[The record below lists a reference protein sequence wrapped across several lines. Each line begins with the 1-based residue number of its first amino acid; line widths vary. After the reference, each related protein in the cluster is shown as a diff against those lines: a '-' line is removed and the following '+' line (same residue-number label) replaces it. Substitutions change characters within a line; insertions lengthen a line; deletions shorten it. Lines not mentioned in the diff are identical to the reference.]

1 MIVTKESIFELL
13 GGDNRR
19 YHSCIATTFSF
30 DFSFFEIHAI
40 RAFKSA
46 GIRNT
51 LVLID
56 EGNLTELMENP
67 TGYEFTRNLSY
78 GIYPISAKGVFHPK
92 LIFCAGKKEGFIAIG
107 SGNLTNSGHGS
118 NDELWSVF
126 HYKLGGSE
134 TAPIF
139 SQVWQYILT
148 LNKHIKGNSKEKIFR
163 LLQNAPWINE
173 LKSKNEYAIL
183 KQEKVRLLPVFE
195 NENKLKFINQKL
207 DNVEVETI
215 NILSPY
221 FDKNGS
227 IIQQLKKQYSKS
239 RINVIVDI
247 HHGLLPYKLDTTG
260 INFYDWSKVNETK
273 ENDLSRLHGK
283 LISFEIKGGEE
294 YILQGSS
301 NATSAAL
308 GCDEKN
314 SINQELNIWLHT
326 TKKNTVLNRLGINLN
341 DNARINSEDLKENE
355 NQIKSSSEYPQVHF
369 PIKIKCAEL
378 EENILTLYTELKDS
392 STFGRLLFIDRDG
405 QEVGTSEIIQLEEK
419 ITTTLNTDT
428 AFICVWHDEER
439 QISNKIIIQNS
450 LYHHTSNPDK
460 ESEKYEAIM
469 ENIQQGYFGQVGQL
483 LGYVSF
489 NRETSTDSQNEL
501 NYSDKIIVKE
511 KGESSKTAASYE
523 EFTSV
528 SEQNLLKQK
537 GLLNSPSVRIAEFL
551 SAVKKRQLI
560 INEES
565 ESQEQ
570 VTDIDDYDGNE
581 DEELPKTKKTKT
593 IDACKTEQRAIQQ
606 FLNKH
611 IKQLDQRTSQLLE
624 TSSRMEIEK
633 LTYSIEDI
641 SNMLISLQLVKHYSA
656 LIFDFNIGEETK
668 KEVYLKLT
676 GEKKYDNLKSIVNY
690 SLGMFLLLM
699 HGSTSNIEFESL
711 KRKLSA
717 FRKEVVDNLLFVLCN
732 VSWQKREKIRDVT
745 IANILLIRLL
755 DVNIDNNDILGDIN
769 KSLNDIAKEEIH
781 RQDKSNNQP
790 IFKSRNFI
798 DNLSKLESIL
808 NRVDVFAKQILNN
821 SKISVFATNVNV
833 GDWIYNGVF
842 GISLIE
848 EKLQGKFANQ
858 QRIKIANLGFYNNN
872 DKCLRTE
879 SYSKVILVK

>member
-1 MIVTKESIFELL
+1 MIITKESIFDLL

-19 YHSCIATTFSF
+19 YHSCVATTYSF

-40 RAFKSA
+40 RAFKST

-126 HYKLGGSE
+126 HYKEGNSD

-173 LKSKNEYAIL
+173 LKTNNEYASL

-195 NENKLKFINQKL
+195 NENKLNFIKQQLNEI
-207 DNVEVETI
+207 EVETI

-221 FDKNGS
+221 FDKDGN
-227 IIQQLKKQYSKS
+227 IIQQLKSQYPMA
-239 RINVIVDI
+239 RINVVMDI
-247 HHGLLPYKLDTTG
+247 QHGLLPYNLDTSG
-260 INFYDWSKVNETK
+260 INIYDWSKVNETK

-308 GCDEKN
+308 GCDHKN
-314 SINQELNIWLHT
+314 SKNQELNIWLHSI
-326 TKKNTVLNRLGINLN
+326 KKDTILNRLGIYLN
-341 DNARINSEDLKENE
+341 DDARINFEDINEKE
-355 NQIKSSSEYPQVHF
+355 NQIQSYHESLQVHF
-369 PIKIKCAEL
+369 PVKIKCAEL
-378 EENILTLYTELKDS
+378 EENILTLYTEIKEP
-392 STFGRLLFIDRDG
+392 STFAKLLYIDRDG
-405 QEVGTSEIIQLEEK
+405 QQVGNSEEIQLEEK
-419 ITTTLNTDT
+419 ITTTLNTNT
-428 AFICVWHDEER
+428 AFICVWHDEEK

-469 ENIQQGYFGQVGQL
+469 DNIQHGHFGQVGRL
-483 LGYVSF
+483 LSYVSF
-489 NRETSTDSQNEL
+489 NREISTGSLKEQNYKDNLIIKNKENNFKTVDS
-501 NYSDKIIVKE
+501 YK
-511 KGESSKTAASYE
+511 

-537 GLLNSPSVRIAEFL
+537 GLLNNPSIRIAEFL

-560 INEES
+560 LNEES

-570 VTDIDDYDGNE
+570 ITNIDNYDGDE
-581 DEELPKTKKTKT
+581 DDKLPKIKAPKTF
-593 IDACKTEQRAIQQ
+593 DACKTEQRGIQQ
-606 FLNKH
+606 FINKH
-611 IKQLDQRTSQLLE
+611 IKQLNQTTSKLLG
-624 TSSRMEIEK
+624 TASRMEIEK
-633 LTYSIEDI
+633 LSFSIVDL
-641 SNMLISLQLVKHYSA
+641 SNMLITLQLTKHYSA
-656 LIFDFNIGEETK
+656 LLFDFNMGETSK
-668 KEVYLKLT
+668 KEAYLKLT
-676 GEKKYDNLKSIVNY
+676 GKKKYTNLQNIVNH
-690 SLGMFLLLM
+690 SVGMFLILM
-699 HGSTSNIEFESL
+699 NGTTPKIEFETL
-711 KRKLSA
+711 KRKLGS
-717 FRKEVVDNLLFVLCN
+717 FRKEVVNNLLFVLCN
-732 VSWQKREKIRDVT
+732 INWQKREGIRDVT
-745 IANILLIRLL
+745 IANVLMIRLL
-755 DVNIDNNDILGDIN
+755 DSSIDNTNLLCEIKKGLD
-769 KSLNDIAKEEIH
+769 DIAKEEIH

-790 IFKSRNFI
+790 IYKSRHFI
-798 DNLSKLESIL
+798 DNLLNFEDIL
-808 NRVDVFAKQILNN
+808 TRVDIFAKQVLANTKN
-821 SKISVFATNVNV
+821 SVSVESVKV
-833 GDWIYNGVF
+833 GEWIYNGVF

-848 EKLQGKFANQ
+848 KKLEGKVPNQ
-858 QRIKIANLGFYNNN
+858 RRLKIANLGFFTNN

-879 SYSKVILVK
+879 SYSKVILVN

>member
-30 DFSFFEIHAI
+30 DFSFFEVHAI

-126 HYKLGGSE
+126 HYKVGDSE

-139 SQVWQYILT
+139 IQVWQYILT

-173 LKSKNEYAIL
+173 LKSNNEYASL
-183 KQEKVRLLPVFE
+183 KQEKVKLLPVFE
-195 NENKLKFINQKL
+195 NENTLSFIKQQLNEI
-207 DNVEVETI
+207 EVETI

-221 FDKNGS
+221 FDKKGS
-227 IIQQLKKQYSKS
+227 IVQQLKIQFPKA
-239 RINVIVDI
+239 RVNVVMDI
-247 HHGLLPYKLDTTG
+247 QHGLLPYDLDTTG
-260 INFYDWSKVNETK
+260 INIYDWSKVNETK

-283 LISFEIKGGEE
+283 LISFQIKGGEE

-314 SINQELNIWLHT
+314 SINQELNIWLHS
-326 TKKNTVLNRLGINLN
+326 TKKDTVLNRLGVNLI
-341 DNARINSEDLKENE
+341 DTARINLEDLIEKEN
-355 NQIKSSSEYPQVHF
+355 QTQASSESSQIHF

-378 EENILTLYTELKDS
+378 EENILTLHTEIKEPS
-392 STFGRLLFIDRDG
+392 IFGRLLFIDRDG
-405 QEVGTSEIIQLEEK
+405 QEAGSSEIIQIEEK

-428 AFICVWHDEER
+428 AFICVWYDDEK

-469 ENIQQGYFGQVGQL
+469 ENIQQGHFGQVGQL

-489 NRETSTDSQNEL
+489 NRENNAGSKIVQNFTDNS
-501 NYSDKIIVKE
+501 IVKDSE
-511 KGESSKTAASYE
+511 KSFKTADCYE
-523 EFTSV
+523 EFTAV

-537 GLLNSPSVRIAEFL
+537 GMLNSPSVRIAEFL
-551 SAVKKRQLI
+551 STVKKRQLI
-560 INEES
+560 LNEES

-570 VTDIDDYDGNE
+570 VTDIDNYDGNE
-581 DEELPKTKKTKT
+581 DEELTKTKKAKT
-593 IDACKTEQRAIQQ
+593 IDACKKEQRAIQQ
-606 FLNKH
+606 FINRH
-611 IKQLDQRTSQLLE
+611 IKQLDQKTSQLLNT
-624 TSSRMEIEK
+624 TSRVDVEK
-633 LTYSIEDI
+633 LSYSIEDI
-641 SNMLISLQLVKHYSA
+641 SNMLITLQLVKHYSA
-656 LIFDFNIGEETK
+656 LTFDYNIGE
-668 KEVYLKLT
+668 VSRRGLYLKVK
-676 GEKKYDNLKSIVNY
+676 GDKKYDNLHNIVNY
-690 SLGMFLLLM
+690 AIGMFMLLM
-699 HGSTSNIEFESL
+699 NGFTDKIEFESL
-711 KRKLSA
+711 KRKLSS
-717 FRKEVVDNLLFVLCN
+717 FRKEVTFNLLFVLCN
-732 VSWQKREKIRDVT
+732 SDWRNKEDLRDVT
-745 IANILLIRLL
+745 IANILLIRSLDASTDNSDLL
-755 DVNIDNNDILGDIN
+755 DEIN
-769 KSLNDIAKEEIH
+769 KSLIDISKEEIH

-798 DNLSKLESIL
+798 ANLSNLESIFK
-808 NRVDVFAKQILNN
+808 RVEVFCSQILNN
-821 SKISVFATNVNV
+821 SKTVVSAERVEV
-833 GDWIYNGVF
+833 GDWIYNSVF
-842 GISLIE
+842 GICLIE
-848 EKLQGKFANQ
+848 EKLEGKVSHQ
-858 QRIKIANLGFYNNN
+858 KQLKISNLGFFNQN
-872 DKCLRTE
+872 DEYLRTE
-879 SYSKVILVK
+879 SYSKVVLVK

>member
-1 MIVTKESIFELL
+1 VIVTKESVFELL

-30 DFSFFEIHAI
+30 DFSFFEVHAM
-40 RAFKSA
+40 RAFKRA

-56 EGNLTELMENP
+56 EGNLTELMDNP

-126 HYKLGGSE
+126 HYKVGDSE

-173 LKSKNEYAIL
+173 LKSNNEYASL

-195 NENKLKFINQKL
+195 NENKLNFIKKQLNEI
-207 DNVEVETI
+207 EVETI

-227 IIQQLKKQYSKS
+227 IVQQLKSQYLNA
-239 RINVIVDI
+239 RINVVMDI
-247 HHGLLPYKLDTTG
+247 QHGLLPHDLNTKG
-260 INFYDWSKVNETK
+260 INIYDWSKVNGNK

-283 LISFEIKGGEE
+283 LISFEIKGDEE

-308 GCDEKN
+308 GCDYKD
-314 SINQELNIWLHT
+314 SINQELNIWIHSS
-326 TKKNTVLNRLGINLN
+326 KKDTALNRLGINLY
-341 DNARINSEDLKENE
+341 DDARVNLEDLKEKE
-355 NQIKSSSEYPQVHF
+355 NQIHSSSENHQIHF

-378 EENILTLYTELKDS
+378 EENLLTLYTEIKES
-392 STFGRLLFIDRDG
+392 SAFGKLLYIDRDG
-405 QEVGTSEIIQLEEK
+405 QQVGNSEKIELQEK
-419 ITTTLNTDT
+419 ITTTLNTNT
-428 AFICVWHDEER
+428 AFICVWYDEEK

-469 ENIQQGYFGQVGQL
+469 ENIQHGHFGQVGQL

-489 NRETSTDSQNEL
+489 NRENNSGS
-501 NYSDKIIVKE
+501 KIEQKHADNSIVTE
-511 KGESSKTAASYE
+511 TRFKTADSYE

-537 GLLNSPSVRIAEFL
+537 GLLNNPSVRIAEFL

-560 INEES
+560 LNEES

-570 VTDIDDYDGNE
+570 ITNIDDYEGNE
-581 DEELPKTKKTKT
+581 DDELIKIKPTKT
-593 IDACKTEQRAIQQ
+593 IDACRAEQRAIQQ

-611 IKQLDQRTSQLLE
+611 IKQLDQKTSQLLG
-624 TSSRMEIEK
+624 TSSRGEIEK
-633 LTYSIEDI
+633 LSYSIEDI
-641 SNMLISLQLVKHYSA
+641 SNMLISLQLVKHYSG
-656 LIFDFNIGEETK
+656 LLFDFNIGEDSR
-668 KEVYLKLT
+668 KEAYLKLT
-676 GEKKYDNLKSIVNY
+676 GIKKYDNLKNIVNHAI
-690 SLGMFLLLM
+690 GMFLLLM
-699 HGSTSNIEFESL
+699 NGSTPKIEFEKL
-711 KRKLSA
+711 NRKLSS
-717 FRKEVVDNLLFVLCN
+717 FRKETVDNLLFVVCN
-732 VSWQKREKIRDVT
+732 VSWEKREHIRDVT
-745 IANILLIRLL
+745 LANILLIRLL
-755 DVNIDNNDILGDIN
+755 DINIENTDILGEI
-769 KSLNDIAKEEIH
+769 KKGISDIAKEEIH

-790 IFKSRNFI
+790 IYKSRKFI
-798 DNLSKLESIL
+798 HNLSNFESIVK
-808 NRVDVFAKQILNN
+808 RVDCFAKQILNN
-821 SKISVFATNVNV
+821 NKTIVSVENIEV
-833 GDWIYNGVF
+833 GDWIYNSVF
-842 GISLIE
+842 GICLVE
-848 EKLQGKFANQ
+848 ERSESKFVNEKGL
-858 QRIKIANLGFYNNN
+858 KISNLGFFSNN

-879 SYSKVILVK
+879 LYSKVILIG

>member
-1 MIVTKESIFELL
+1 MIVTKESVFELL

-30 DFSFFEIHAI
+30 DFSFFEVHAI

-126 HYKLGGSE
+126 HYKVGDSE

-173 LKSKNEYAIL
+173 LKSNNEYASL
-183 KQEKVRLLPVFE
+183 KQEKVKLLPVFE
-195 NENKLKFINQKL
+195 NENTLNFIKQELNEI
-207 DNVEVETI
+207 EVETI

-221 FDKNGS
+221 FDKKGS
-227 IIQQLKKQYSKS
+227 IVQQLKSQFPKA
-239 RINVIVDI
+239 RVNVVMDI
-247 HHGLLPYKLDTTG
+247 QHGLLPYDLDSTG
-260 INFYDWSKVNETK
+260 INIYDWSKVNETK

-314 SINQELNIWLHT
+314 SINQELNIWLHS
-326 TKKNTVLNRLGINLN
+326 TKKGTVLSRLGVNLN
-341 DNARINSEDLKENE
+341 DDARINSEDLKEKE
-355 NQIKSSSEYPQVHF
+355 NQIQASSESPQMHF

-378 EENILTLYTELKDS
+378 EENILTLHTEIKETS
-392 STFGRLLFIDRDG
+392 AFGRLLFIDRDG
-405 QEVGTSEIIQLEEK
+405 QEAGTSEIIQLEEK

-428 AFICVWHDEER
+428 AFICVWYDEEK

-489 NRETSTDSQNEL
+489 NREKNVGSKKDQNFTDNSVVK
-501 NYSDKIIVKE
+501 DKE
-511 KGESSKTAASYE
+511 KSFKTADSYE
-523 EFTSV
+523 DFTSV

-560 INEES
+560 LNEES

-570 VTDIDDYDGNE
+570 VTDIDQYDGNE
-581 DEELPKTKKTKT
+581 DDELIKTKTTKT

-606 FLNKH
+606 FINKH
-611 IKQLDQRTSQLLE
+611 IKQLDQKTSQLLE
-624 TSSRMEIEK
+624 SSSRMEIEK

-656 LIFDFNIGEETK
+656 LMFDFNIGGETK

-676 GEKKYDNLKSIVNY
+676 GEKKHDNLKSIVNY
-690 SLGMFLLLM
+690 GLGMFLLLM
-699 HGSTSNIEFESL
+699 NGSTPNIEFESL

-717 FRKEVVDNLLFVLCN
+717 FRKDVVDNLLFVLCN
-732 VSWQKREKIRDVT
+732 VSWQKREEIRDVT

-755 DVNIDNNDILGDIN
+755 DINIDNNDVLGDIN
-769 KSLNDIAKEEIH
+769 KSLSDIAKEEIH

-798 DNLSKLESIL
+798 ENLSNLESIAK
-808 NRVDVFAKQILNN
+808 RVDVFAKQILNN
-821 SKISVFATNVNV
+821 TKTSVSVESVKV
-833 GDWIYNGVF
+833 GEWIYNGVF
-842 GISLIE
+842 GICLIE
-848 EKLQGKFANQ
+848 EKLEGKFSNQ
-858 QRIKIANLGFYNNN
+858 QRLKIANLGFFTNN

>member
-1 MIVTKESIFELL
+1 MIITKESVFELL

-30 DFSFFEIHAI
+30 DFSFFEVHAI

-78 GIYPISAKGVFHPK
+78 GFFPISAKGVFHPK

-126 HYKLGGSE
+126 HYKVGHSE

-139 SQVWQYILT
+139 SQVWQYILN

-173 LKSKNEYAIL
+173 LKSNNEYASL
-183 KQEKVRLLPVFE
+183 EQEKVKLLPVFE
-195 NENKLKFINQKL
+195 NENKLNFIKQQLNKM
-207 DNVEVETI
+207 EVETI

-227 IIQQLKKQYSKS
+227 IIKQLKSQYPKAS
-239 RINVIVDI
+239 INVIMDI
-247 HHGLLPYKLDTTG
+247 QHGLLPYNLDTKG
-260 INFYDWSKVNETK
+260 INIYDWSKVNETK
-273 ENDLSRLHGK
+273 ENEFSRLHGK
-283 LISFEIKGGEE
+283 LISFEIKAGDE

-308 GCDEKN
+308 GCDKQN
-314 SINQELNIWLHT
+314 STNQELNIWLCSS
-326 TKKNTVLNRLGINLN
+326 KKDTILNRLGINLN
-341 DNARINSEDLKENE
+341 DDARINSEDLIEKE
-355 NQIKSSSEYPQVHF
+355 NQIKSSSERPQIHF

-378 EENILTLYTELKDS
+378 EENILTLHTDTNETSILGK
-392 STFGRLLFIDRDG
+392 LLYLNRDG
-405 QEVGTSEIIQLEEK
+405 QQVGNSEEIQLEEK
-419 ITTTLNTDT
+419 IKTTLNTDT
-428 AFICVWHDEER
+428 AFICVWYCEEK

-469 ENIQQGYFGQVGQL
+469 ENIHQGHFGQVGQL

-489 NRETSTDSQNEL
+489 NRENSAGSKKEL
-501 NYSDKIIVKE
+501 NFADKSIVKDNE
-511 KGESSKTAASYE
+511 KSFKTVNSYE

-537 GLLNSPSVRIAEFL
+537 GLFNSPSVRIAEFL
-551 SAVKKRQLI
+551 SAVKKKQLI
-560 INEES
+560 LNEES
-565 ESQEQ
+565 EIQEQ
-570 VTDIDDYDGNE
+570 VTDIDNYDGNE
-581 DEELPKTKKTKT
+581 DEELIKIKTSKT

-606 FLNKH
+606 FINKH
-611 IKQLDQRTSQLLE
+611 IKQLDQKTSQLLE
-624 TSSRMEIEK
+624 TSSRMEIKK

-641 SNMLISLQLVKHYSA
+641 SNMLINLQLVKHYST
-656 LIFDFNIGEETK
+656 LMFDFNIGGETK

-676 GEKKYDNLKSIVNY
+676 GDKKYDNLKSIINY
-690 SLGMFLLLM
+690 GFGMFLLLM
-699 HGSTSNIEFESL
+699 NGSTPNIEFESL
-711 KRKLSA
+711 KRKLSF
-717 FRKEVVDNLLFVLCN
+717 FRKDVVDNLLFVLCN
-732 VSWQKREKIRDVT
+732 ASWQKREEIRNVT
-745 IANILLIRLL
+745 IANILLVRFL
-755 DVNIDNNDILGDIN
+755 DNNIDNSDVLDDIN
-769 KSLNDIAKEEIH
+769 KSLNVISKEEIH

-798 DNLSKLESIL
+798 DNLSNIEGIVK
-808 NRVDVFAKQILNN
+808 RVDVFAKQILNN
-821 SKISVFATNVNV
+821 SKTSVFAKSVKV
-833 GDWIYNGVF
+833 GEWIYNGVF
-842 GISLIE
+842 GICLIE
-848 EKLQGKFANQ
+848 EKIEGKFANQ
-858 QRIKIANLGFYNNN
+858 QRLKIANLGFFNNN

-879 SYSKVILVK
+879 SYSKVILVE

>member
-1 MIVTKESIFELL
+1 MIVTKESVFELL

-30 DFSFFEIHAI
+30 DFSFFEVHAI

-126 HYKLGGSE
+126 HYKVGDSE

-139 SQVWQYILT
+139 SQVWQYILN
-148 LNKHIKGNSKEKIFR
+148 LNKQIKGNSKEKIFR
-163 LLQNAPWINE
+163 LLQNSPWINE
-173 LKSKNEYAIL
+173 LKSENEYASL

-195 NENKLKFINQKL
+195 NENNLTFIKQQLNKI
-207 DNVEVETI
+207 EVETI

-227 IIQQLKKQYSKS
+227 IVQQLKSQYPKA
-239 RINVIVDI
+239 RINVVMDI
-247 HHGLLPYKLDTTG
+247 QHGLLPYNLDTQD
-260 INFYDWSKVNETK
+260 INTYDWSKVNETK

-308 GCDEKN
+308 GCDHKK
-314 SINQELNIWLHT
+314 STNQELNIWLHSM
-326 TKKNTVLNRLGINLN
+326 KKDTVFNRLGINLN
-341 DNARINSEDLKENE
+341 DEARINFEEIKEKDD
-355 NQIKSSSEYPQVHF
+355 QINSSHESHQVHF

-378 EENILTLYTELKDS
+378 EENILTLHTEIKGT
-392 STFGRLLFIDRDG
+392 STLGKLLYVDRDG
-405 QEVGTSEIIQLEEK
+405 QKAGNSEEIQIEEK
-419 ITTTLNTDT
+419 ITTTLNTST
-428 AFICVWHDEER
+428 AFICVWFDGEK

-460 ESEKYEAIM
+460 ESERYEAIM
-469 ENIQQGYFGQVGQL
+469 DTIQQGHFGQVGQL
-483 LGYVSF
+483 LSYVSF
-489 NRETSTDSQNEL
+489 NREKSIGSQKEQNYADS
-501 NYSDKIIVKE
+501 SIINGKE
-511 KGESSKTAASYE
+511 KSFKTADSHE

-537 GLLNSPSVRIAEFL
+537 GLLNNPSVRIAEFL

-560 INEES
+560 LNEES

-570 VTDIDDYDGNE
+570 ITSIDHYDGNE
-581 DEELPKTKKTKT
+581 DDELIKAKRIKT
-593 IDACKTEQRAIQQ
+593 IDSCKTEQRAIQQ
-606 FLNKH
+606 YINKH
-611 IKQLDQRTSQLLE
+611 IKQLDQKTSQLLK

-633 LTYSIEDI
+633 LSYSIEDI
-641 SNMLISLQLVKHYSA
+641 SNMLINLQLVKHYTA
-656 LIFDFNIGEETK
+656 LIFDFNIGEDTK

-676 GEKKYDNLKSIVNY
+676 GDKKYDNLKNIVNHG
-690 SLGMFLLLM
+690 LGMFLLLM
-699 HGSTSNIEFESL
+699 NGSTPKIEFESL
-711 KRKLSA
+711 KRKLGA
-717 FRKEVVDNLLFVLCN
+717 FKKDVVNNLLFVLCN
-732 VSWQKREKIRDVT
+732 VSWKKREDIRDVT
-745 IANILLIRLL
+745 IANILLIRLA
-755 DVNIDNNDILGDIN
+755 DINNDNTNVLDDIN
-769 KSLNDIAKEEIH
+769 KSLSDIAGEEIH

-798 DNLSKLESIL
+798 DNLSNLETIVK
-808 NRVDVFAKQILNN
+808 RVDVFAKQILNN
-821 SKISVFATNVNV
+821 TKTSVSVKSVEV

-842 GISLIE
+842 GICLIE
-848 EKLQGKFANQ
+848 EKLKGKFSNQ
-858 QRIKIANLGFYNNN
+858 QRLNIVNLGFFTNN
-872 DKCLRTE
+872 DRCLRTE

>member
-1 MIVTKESIFELL
+1 MIVTKESVFELL

-30 DFSFFEIHAI
+30 DFSFFEVHAM
-40 RAFKSA
+40 RALKSA

-126 HYKLGGSE
+126 HYKVGDSE

-173 LKSKNEYAIL
+173 LKSNNEYAIL

-195 NENKLKFINQKL
+195 NDNTLNFIKKQLNEI
-207 DNVEVETI
+207 EVETI

-221 FDKNGS
+221 FDKKGS
-227 IIQQLKKQYSKS
+227 IVQQLKSKFPMA
-239 RINVIVDI
+239 RVNVVMDI
-247 HHGLLPYKLDTTG
+247 QHGLLPYDLDATG
-260 INFYDWSKVNETK
+260 INIYDWSKVNETK

-283 LISFEIKGGEE
+283 LISFQIKGGEE

-314 SINQELNIWLHT
+314 SINQELNIWLHS
-326 TKKNTVLNRLGINLN
+326 TKKDTVLNRLGVNLI
-341 DNARINSEDLKENE
+341 DTARINLEDLKEKE
-355 NQIKSSSEYPQVHF
+355 NQVQASSETPQIHF

-378 EENILTLYTELKDS
+378 EENILTLHTELKETS
-392 STFGRLLFIDRDG
+392 AFGRLLFIDRDG
-405 QEVGTSEIIQLEEK
+405 QEAGTSEIIQLEEK
-419 ITTTLNTDT
+419 ITTILNTDT
-428 AFICVWHDEER
+428 AFICVWYDEEK

-489 NRETSTDSQNEL
+489 NRENSVGSKIAQNFTDNS
-501 NYSDKIIVKE
+501 IVKDKE
-511 KGESSKTAASYE
+511 KSFKTADSYE
-523 EFTSV
+523 EFTTV

-560 INEES
+560 LNEDS

-570 VTDIDDYDGNE
+570 VTDIDNYDGND
-581 DEELPKTKKTKT
+581 DEELTKTKKTKT

-606 FLNKH
+606 FINKH
-611 IKQLDQRTSQLLE
+611 IKQLDQKTAQLLNT
-624 TSSRMEIEK
+624 TS
-633 LTYSIEDI
+633 
-641 SNMLISLQLVKHYSA
+641 
-656 LIFDFNIGEETK
+656 
-668 KEVYLKLT
+668 
-676 GEKKYDNLKSIVNY
+676 
-690 SLGMFLLLM
+690 
-699 HGSTSNIEFESL
+699 
-711 KRKLSA
+711 
-717 FRKEVVDNLLFVLCN
+717 
-732 VSWQKREKIRDVT
+732 
-745 IANILLIRLL
+745 
-755 DVNIDNNDILGDIN
+755 
-769 KSLNDIAKEEIH
+769 
-781 RQDKSNNQP
+781 
-790 IFKSRNFI
+790 
-798 DNLSKLESIL
+798 
-808 NRVDVFAKQILNN
+808 RVD
-821 SKISVFATNVNV
+821 
-833 GDWIYNGVF
+833 D
-842 GISLIE
+842 
-848 EKLQGKFANQ
+848 
-858 QRIKIANLGFYNNN
+858 R
-872 DKCLRTE
+872 
-879 SYSKVILVK
+879 KVILFY

>member
-1 MIVTKESIFELL
+1 MIVTKESVFELL

-30 DFSFFEIHAI
+30 DFSFFEVHAI

-118 NDELWSVF
+118 NDEIWSVF
-126 HYKLGGSE
+126 HYKVGDSE

-163 LLQNAPWINE
+163 LLHNAPWINE
-173 LKSKNEYAIL
+173 LKSNNEYASL
-183 KQEKVRLLPVFE
+183 KQEKVKLLPVFE
-195 NENKLKFINQKL
+195 NENTLNFIKQQLNEI
-207 DNVEVETI
+207 EVETI

-221 FDKNGS
+221 FDKKGS
-227 IIQQLKKQYSKS
+227 IVQQLKSQFPKA
-239 RINVIVDI
+239 RVNVVMDI
-247 HHGLLPYKLDTTG
+247 QHGLLPYDLDTKG
-260 INFYDWSKVNETK
+260 INIYDWSKVNETK

-314 SINQELNIWLHT
+314 SINQELNIWLHS
-326 TKKNTVLNRLGINLN
+326 TKKSTVLKRLGVNLN
-341 DNARINSEDLKENE
+341 DDARINSEDLKEKE
-355 NQIKSSSEYPQVHF
+355 NQTQASSESPQIHF

-378 EENILTLYTELKDS
+378 EENILTLHTEIKETS
-392 STFGRLLFIDRDG
+392 AFGRLLFIDRDG
-405 QEVGTSEIIQLEEK
+405 QEAGTSEIIQLEEK

-428 AFICVWHDEER
+428 AFICVWYDEEK

-489 NRETSTDSQNEL
+489 NRENTAGSKIVQNFTDNS
-501 NYSDKIIVKE
+501 IVKDKE
-511 KGESSKTAASYE
+511 KSFKTADSYE
-523 EFTSV
+523 EFTTV

-560 INEES
+560 LNEDS

-570 VTDIDDYDGNE
+570 VTDIDNYDGND
-581 DEELPKTKKTKT
+581 DEELTKTKKTKT

-606 FLNKH
+606 FINKH
-611 IKQLDQRTSQLLE
+611 IKQLDQKTAQLLNS
-624 TSSRMEIEK
+624 TSRVDVEK
-633 LTYSIEDI
+633 LSYSIEDI
-641 SNMLISLQLVKHYSA
+641 SNMLITLHLVKHYSA
-656 LIFDFNIGEETK
+656 LKFDYNIGE
-668 KEVYLKLT
+668 VSRRALYLKVK
-676 GEKKYDNLKSIVNY
+676 GDKKYDNLHNIVNY
-690 SLGMFLLLM
+690 AIGMFMLLIN
-699 HGSTSNIEFESL
+699 GSTDKIQFESL
-711 KRKLSA
+711 KRKLSS
-717 FRKEVVDNLLFVLCN
+717 FRKEVTSNLLFVLCN
-732 VSWQKREKIRDVT
+732 SDWRNKEDLRDVT
-745 IANILLIRLL
+745 IANILLIRSL
-755 DVNIDNNDILGDIN
+755 DASTENADLQSEIN
-769 KSLNDIAKEEIH
+769 KSLIDISKEEIH

-798 DNLSKLESIL
+798 ANLSNLESIIK
-808 NRVDVFAKQILNN
+808 RVEVFARQILSN
-821 SKISVFATNVNV
+821 SKTVVSAESVEV
-833 GDWIYNGVF
+833 GEWIYNGVF
-842 GISLIE
+842 GICLIE
-848 EKLQGKFANQ
+848 EKLEGRVSNQ
-858 QRIKIANLGFYNNN
+858 KQLKISNLGFFNHN

-879 SYSKVILVK
+879 SYTKAIMVK

>member
-1 MIVTKESIFELL
+1 MIVTKESVFELL

-30 DFSFFEIHAI
+30 DFSFFEVHAI
-40 RAFKSA
+40 RALKSA

-126 HYKLGGSE
+126 HYKVGDSE

-173 LKSKNEYAIL
+173 LKSNNEYAIL
-183 KQEKVRLLPVFE
+183 KQEKVKLLPVFE
-195 NENKLKFINQKL
+195 NDNTLNFIKQQLNEI
-207 DNVEVETI
+207 EVETI
-215 NILSPY
+215 NIISPY
-221 FDKNGS
+221 FDKKGS
-227 IIQQLKKQYSKS
+227 IVQQLKSKFPMA
-239 RINVIVDI
+239 RVNVVMDI
-247 HHGLLPYKLDTTG
+247 QHGLLPYDLDTTG
-260 INFYDWSKVNETK
+260 INIYDWSKVNETK

-283 LISFEIKGGEE
+283 LISFQIKGGEE

-314 SINQELNIWLHT
+314 SINQELNIWLHS
-326 TKKNTVLNRLGINLN
+326 TKKDTVLNRLGVNLI
-341 DNARINSEDLKENE
+341 DTARINLEDLKEKE
-355 NQIKSSSEYPQVHF
+355 NQVQASSETPQIHF

-378 EENILTLYTELKDS
+378 EENILTLHTELKETS
-392 STFGRLLFIDRDG
+392 AFGRLLFIDRDG
-405 QEVGTSEIIQLEEK
+405 QEAGTSEIIQLEEK

-428 AFICVWHDEER
+428 AFICVWYYEEK

-489 NRETSTDSQNEL
+489 NRENSVGSKVVQNFTDNS
-501 NYSDKIIVKE
+501 IVKDKE
-511 KGESSKTAASYE
+511 KSFKTADSYE
-523 EFTSV
+523 EFTTV

-560 INEES
+560 LNEDS

-570 VTDIDDYDGNE
+570 VTDIDNYDGND
-581 DEELPKTKKTKT
+581 DEELTKTKKTKT

-606 FLNKH
+606 FINKH
-611 IKQLDQRTSQLLE
+611 IKQLDQKTAQLLNT
-624 TSSRMEIEK
+624 TSRVDVEK
-633 LTYSIEDI
+633 LSYSIEDI
-641 SNMLISLQLVKHYSA
+641 SNMLITLQLVKHYSA
-656 LIFDFNIGEETK
+656 LKFDYNIGE
-668 KEVYLKLT
+668 VSSRALYLKVK
-676 GEKKYDNLKSIVNY
+676 GDKKYDNLHNIVNY
-690 SLGMFLLLM
+690 AIGMFILLM
-699 HGSTSNIEFESL
+699 NGSTDKIEFENL
-711 KRKLSA
+711 NRKLSS
-717 FRKEVVDNLLFVLCN
+717 FRKEVTSNLLFVLCN
-732 VSWQKREKIRDVT
+732 SDWRNKENLRDVT
-745 IANILLIRLL
+745 IANILLFRLL
-755 DVNIDNNDILGDIN
+755 DLNIDNNDVLGEIN
-769 KSLNDIAKEEIH
+769 KSLIDISKEEIH

-798 DNLSKLESIL
+798 ANLSNLESIIK
-808 NRVDVFAKQILNN
+808 RVEVFARQILSN
-821 SKISVFATNVNV
+821 SKTVVSAESVEV
-833 GDWIYNGVF
+833 GEWIYNGVF
-842 GISLIE
+842 GICLIE
-848 EKLQGKFANQ
+848 EKLEGRVSNQ
-858 QRIKIANLGFYNNN
+858 KQLKISNLGFFNHN

-879 SYSKVILVK
+879 SYTKIIVVK